1 LAAGRTATFVDQWG
15 WRGRSGGPE
24 SCVYSIKQAAREEA
38 DHGGILH
45 RPPNEFQMR
54 LACAAR

>member
-1 LAAGRTATFVDQWG
+1 MSTNGVARPIRW
-15 WRGRSGGPE
+15 PE

-54 LACAAR
+54 LAGAAR